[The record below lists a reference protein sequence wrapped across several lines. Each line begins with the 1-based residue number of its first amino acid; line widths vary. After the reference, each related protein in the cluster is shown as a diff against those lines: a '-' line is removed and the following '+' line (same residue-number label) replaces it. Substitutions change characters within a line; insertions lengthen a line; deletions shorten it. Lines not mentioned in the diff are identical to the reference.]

1 MNFILIVITL
11 IFVFAWIAVYKD
23 DKKNK
28 EKNKDDEV
36 VNIAKSLNFV
46 NRLGIFIGVLGF
58 LFKFIGSIA
67 FDNSSRLFSAIDIF
81 GSVLLFICALCFLFS
96 FLRWLF
102 VRLFL

>member
-1 MNFILIVITL
+1 MIFIIMVIAL
-11 IFVFAWIAVYKD
+11 IFVFAWIAVDKD
-23 DKKNK
+23 DKESKR
-28 EKNKDDEV
+28 KNKDDEV
-36 VNIAKSLNFV
+36 VNIGKSLNFV

-67 FDNSSRLFSAIDIF
+67 FDNSSRLFSAIDIL

>member
-11 IFVFAWIAVYKD
+11 IFVFALIAVYKD

-67 FDNSSRLFSAIDIF
+67 FSIDITL
-81 GSVLLFICALCFLFS
+81 SICLYPLIFII
-96 FLRWLF
+96 
-102 VRLFL
+102 